1 MVSEGVFM
9 EKFSLF
15 KLVQKFFGDLCMS
28 NELLTDKNKRRKLQ
42 ISELM
47 GQIKT
52 QLKCHYLL
60 GEKDFEIW

>member
-1 MVSEGVFM
+1 MVSDGGFM

-15 KLVQKFFGDLCMS
+15 KLVQNFFVNFACQNGG
-28 NELLTDKNKRRKLQ
+28 LTNKNKRRKLQ

-47 GQIKT
+47 GQVKT

-60 GEKDFEIW
+60 GEKDFESW